1 MSLSPATWRMVRV
14 GAVVAIIW
22 IVITGLS
29 TSWTLERMG
38 PVLLGFAGGALAVL
52 LLTELG
58 ARNRA
63 KDEAAATRASGTTPD
78 QP

>member
-1 MSLSPATWRMVRV
+1 MDCLILAIFVLVSGILSDWSARR
-14 GAVVAIIW
+14 
-22 IVITGLS
+22 
-29 TSWTLERMG
+29 
-38 PVLLGFAGGALAVL
+38 VLLETALPVVVVL
-52 LLTELG
+52 IGVTTLAELG